1 MRERE
6 VASAPQA
13 AAKPESFI
21 VRVTANRQFEE
32 TRIVHEIGRIEAASD
47 WRGKSTVEDQQQS
60 ALRKLKELAAEF
72 EADAIIGLDFQIDD
86 VNTTDLAPLALSR
99 VNARGVAVKL
109 ARG

>member
-1 MRERE
+1 MCERQ

-13 AAKPESFI
+13 AAKPESSN

-32 TRIVHEIGRIEAASD
+32 ARIVREIGRIEAASD
-47 WRGKSTVEDQQQS
+47 WRGKSTVEAQQQA

-86 VNTTDLAPLALSR
+86 VNATDLAPLPLSR
-99 VNARGVAVKL
+99 VHARGVAVKL